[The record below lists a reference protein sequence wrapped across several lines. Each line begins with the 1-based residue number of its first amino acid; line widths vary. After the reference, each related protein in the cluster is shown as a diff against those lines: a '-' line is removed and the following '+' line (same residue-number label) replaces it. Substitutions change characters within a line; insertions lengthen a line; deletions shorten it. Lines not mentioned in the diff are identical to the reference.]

1 MSKQSFKVCFCFRR
15 IFKLRRAEPPY
26 DIRQAFQLYS
36 ENGTMSIDK
45 LHRFLIE
52 FQGEANATQ
61 EDAQAIFQS
70 LKHLNIF
77 QRKGLH
83 FEGFLRY
90 LFGDHNLP
98 LPFHLGVHHDMKAP
112 LAHYF
117 IYTGHNSYLTGNQLS
132 SDSSIEPIIKALRN
146 GVRVIELDLWPN
158 SNKDDINVCHG
169 GTLTSPVKLINCLQA
184 IKIHAFDSSEYPVI
198 LTFED
203 HLTPDLQAKVAKM
216 VTETL
221 GDTLFC
227 PDLEFKELPSPESLK
242 KKIMISTK
250 PPKEYLEPEKKGGT
264 DNVEDHQDEDVQN
277 VVAEYRHLIAIH
289 AVKLKGSIENWL
301 RDDNKVKRLSLSEQE
316 LEAASA
322 THGTHFVRF
331 TQRNLLRVYPKGT
344 RVDSSNYSPLVGWM
358 HGAQMVAFNMQG
370 YGKYLWRMQGMFR
383 SNGGCGYVKK
393 PDVLLNTDKFFDP
406 TETLP
411 IKRYLKVKVY
421 MGEGWHSDFH
431 HTHFDQFSPPDF
443 YTRVRC
449 IILD

>member
-98 LPFHLGVHHDMKAP
+98 LPLHLGVHHDMKAP

-227 PDLEFKELPSPESLK
+227 PHLEFKELPSPESLK

-301 RDDNKVKRLSLSEQE
+301 RVDTNKVKRLSLSEQE

-322 THGTHFVRF
+322 THGTHFVHF

-358 HGAQMVAFNMQG
+358 HGAQMVAFNMQ
-370 YGKYLWRMQGMFR
+370 
-383 SNGGCGYVKK
+383 
-393 PDVLLNTDKFFDP
+393 
-406 TETLP
+406 
-411 IKRYLKVKVY
+411 VKVY